1 MYSFLRTWLHHARV
15 SHMHI
20 GVLVLG
26 GSIPFYCTSHSWFH
40 GWWHLKDDS
49 DIYLHLY
56 HMLYSAYIVHILDL
70 DSFCGNVNV
79 VSYSKL
85 INHCFVVL
93 CLLLWSYSS
102 YTFHG
107 IAEINCLHFSLMNL
121 FFSIISSVFLCHSH
135 EEGENFAFC
144 SRSVSRLVVIWPTV
158 VHMLRECWLYLCHL
172 LLDMGWG
179 QKVED
184 GYY

>member
-1 MYSFLRTWLHHARV
+1 
-15 SHMHI
+15 MHI

-85 INHCFVVL
+85 INYCFVVL

-107 IAEINCLHFSLMNL
+107 IAEINCLHFPLMNL
-121 FFSIISSVFLCHSH
+121 FFSIISSVLLCLSH
-135 EEGENFAFC
+135 EEGENSAFC
-144 SRSVSRLVVIWPTV
+144 SRSVSRLVMIWPTV
-158 VHMLRECWLYLCHL
+158 VHMLIEIFDLSL
-172 LLDMGWG
+172 M
-179 QKVED
+179 
-184 GYY
+184 